1 MSKGKTT
8 FLSISYKVVATVFC
22 LLLYLSYASV
32 LIDPAVL
39 PVAGFLGLY
48 FIPVLLI
55 NVLLLIISLFRWSS
69 SAWIS
74 LAAIAP
80 AFIFAGSFFRITG
93 HEDEIPGADGIKI
106 MTWNVGGFRAGDG
119 TPQQNMANII
129 SLIGTETPQVVSL
142 QEFRIRDTASIPDIF
157 PEYRHTRHH
166 FYRLRNGEFVGNLT
180 LSTLPIKESGHM
192 YFPGSTNMALYTDL
206 EFHGH
211 LFRLYNVHL
220 ESNNISIV
228 SIIKKL
234 RRGYDEFSHEFAQA
248 HEKVKKSSSRR
259 GSQVRALL
267 DNISESGLPAVICG
281 DVNDTPVSYCFR
293 SLRSGRKDTFREA
306 GRGFGATYRILWP
319 LLRID
324 YVFVPENADVLEH
337 RTLRRDYSDHYPV
350 ITEINMNEKCK
361 NNDTERTD

>member
-1 MSKGKTT
+1 M
-8 FLSISYKVVATVFC
+8 
-22 LLLYLSYASV
+22 
-32 LIDPAVL
+32 
-39 PVAGFLGLY
+39 
-48 FIPVLLI
+48 
-55 NVLLLIISLFRWSS
+55 
-69 SAWIS
+69 
-74 LAAIAP
+74 
-80 AFIFAGSFFRITG
+80 
-93 HEDEIPGADGIKI
+93 
-106 MTWNVGGFRAGDG
+106 GGFRAGDG

-180 LSTLPIKESGHM
+180 LSTLPMRESGHI

>member
-39 PVAGFLGLY
+39 PIAGFFGLY
-48 FIPVLLI
+48 FIPVLLLNI
-55 NVLLLIISLFRWSS
+55 LLLIIALFRKSS
-69 SAWIS
+69 AAWIS

-80 AFIFAGSFFRITG
+80 AFAFAGSFFRIGG
-93 HEDEIPGADGIKI
+93 HEPDITDTDGIKVL
-106 MTWNVGGFRAGDG
+106 TWNVGGFRAGDG
-119 TPQQNMANII
+119 TPQQN
-129 SLIGTETPQVVSL
+129 LEDVVSL
-142 QEFRIRDTASIPDIF
+142 IETEMPQIVSFQEFRVRDTASIPELF
-157 PEYRHTRHH
+157 PGYRYRTHH
-166 FYRLRNGEFVGNLT
+166 FYRLRNGDFVGNVT
-180 LSTLPIKESGHM
+180 LSTLPMRESGHI
-192 YFPGSTNMALYTDL
+192 YFPRSTNMALYADMEL
-206 EFHGH
+206 SDHI
-211 LFRLYNVHL
+211 FRLYNVHL

-228 SIIKKL
+228 SIIKKIG
-234 RRGYDEFSHEFAQA
+234 RGYDEFSHEFAQA
-248 HEKVKKSSSRR
+248 HEKVKKSSTRR

-293 SLRSGRKDTFREA
+293 SLRNGRKDTFREA

-337 RTLRRDYSDHYPV
+337 KTLRRDYSDHYPV

>member
-1 MSKGKTT
+1 MKKGRVK
-8 FLSISYKVVATVFC
+8 FFSISYKVVATVFC

-32 LIDPAVL
+32 LVDPAVL
-39 PVAGFLGLY
+39 PIAGFFGLY

-55 NVLLLIISLFRWSS
+55 NILLLIIALLRWSS

-80 AFIFAGSFFRITG
+80 AFVFAGSFFRIGG
-93 HEDEIPGADGIKI
+93 HEPDITDTGSIKVL
-106 MTWNVGGFRAGDG
+106 TWNVGGFRAGDG
-119 TPQQNMANII
+119 TSRQNMEDVV
-129 SLIGTETPQVVSL
+129 SLIETEMPQIVSL
-142 QEFRIRDTASIPDIF
+142 QEFRIRDTASIQDIF
-157 PEYRHTRHH
+157 SGYRYRTHH
-166 FYRLRNGEFVGNLT
+166 FYRLHNGDFVGNVT
-180 LSTLPIKESGHM
+180 LSTLPMRESGHI
-192 YFPGSTNMALYTDL
+192 YFPRSTNMALYADMEL
-206 EFHGH
+206 SGR

-228 SIIKKL
+228 SIIKKIG
-234 RRGYDEFSHEFAQA
+234 RGYDEFSHEFAQA

-293 SLRSGRKDTFREA
+293 SLRHGRKDTFREA
-306 GRGFGATYRILWP
+306 GKGFGATYRILWP

-324 YVFVPENADVLEH
+324 YIFAPESADILEH
-337 RTLRRDYSDHYPV
+337 RTLRRNCSDHYPV
-350 ITEINMNEKCK
+350 IAEISMNE
-361 NNDTERTD
+361 